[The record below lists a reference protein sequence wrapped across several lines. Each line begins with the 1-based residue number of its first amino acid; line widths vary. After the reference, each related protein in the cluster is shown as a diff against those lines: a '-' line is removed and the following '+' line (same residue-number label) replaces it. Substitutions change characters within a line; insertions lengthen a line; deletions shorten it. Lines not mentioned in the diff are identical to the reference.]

1 MNHIGR
7 QPQPRSSLK
16 TTSKKLA
23 TATPTR
29 VSNSADQ
36 LENKRHSVSETNY
49 QNQLISFET

>member
-7 QPQPRSSLK
+7 QPQPRSSLNP
-16 TTSKKLA
+16 TSKKLA
-23 TATPTR
+23 TASPKR
-29 VSNSADQ
+29 VSDSADQ